1 MSMGFLDN
9 LEAWLDFEEEIDKES
24 EPS

>member
-9 LEAWLDFEEEIDKES
+9 LEAWLDFEEEVDLEI